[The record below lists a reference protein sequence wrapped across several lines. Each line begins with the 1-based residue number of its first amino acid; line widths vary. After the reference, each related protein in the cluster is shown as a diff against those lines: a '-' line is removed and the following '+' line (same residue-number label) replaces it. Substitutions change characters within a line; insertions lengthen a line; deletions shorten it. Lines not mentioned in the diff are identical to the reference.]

1 MKEEYL
7 NKKVIIPAY
16 FVGVLYIVSSIILLA
31 VSENTGAKEPD
42 YKGLSILLAL
52 FGWLELVGITI
63 FTVVMARK
71 VKKLSLSH
79 SVK

>member
-1 MKEEYL
+1 
-7 NKKVIIPAY
+7 
-16 FVGVLYIVSSIILLA
+16 LA
-31 VSENTGAKEPD
+31 VSEDTGAKEPD